1 MIAAAASWEPLIPL
15 TLTQLRRLTDSDH
28 NQEPPS
34 PRWPTIQFVPDVENR
49 LRIPRTDVLPEKPH
63 AESVTKKVTS
73 EWYVGAKYQELLW
86 ERLNAFLGAIADTD
100 SSEPWTVTLFLNDRQ
115 LLFKIDTGADVTAIP
130 ETTYIKSRE
139 MDHFTRQPE
148 S

>member
-73 EWYVGAKYQELLW
+73 EWYVDKVPRTAVGEI
-86 ERLNAFLGAIADTD
+86 EEDDAFLGAIADTD
-100 SSEPWTVTLFLNDRQ
+100 SSEPWTVTLFSRLTLEQ
-115 LLFKIDTGADVTAIP
+115 MSLLFQKPHI
-130 ETTYIKSRE
+130 SSLE
-139 MDHFTRQPE
+139 MDRFTRQPE